1 MRNQILSLLLLPLL
15 LAGNVHAED
24 NWSGNV
30 NLLLGS
36 KALDENDWFAYQQGE
51 VGILFDFG
59 RSNWPVNIVIDMLSS
74 SGDFDG
80 FAYYPP
86 VGVYHVDEKVSTRE
100 LNLGVRHYFDAST
113 SMRPYFGGGLAMVH
127 LDTDWRIDSG
137 AWQHDEGKGGGIW
150 LDGGILWGFDHF
162 NLGFD
167 MRVSLAEVEMDL
179 GNYEGGGGHFGLVL
193 GYNW

>member
-1 MRNQILSLLLLPLL
+1 MRTQIFSLLLLPLL
-15 LAGNVHAED
+15 FAGSVHAAD
-24 NWSGNV
+24 DWRGNV

-36 KALDENDWFAYQQGE
+36 KGLDDRDWFAYQQGE

-59 RSNWPVNIVIDMLSS
+59 RSNWPVNIAIDMLHSR
-74 SGDFDG
+74 GDFDG
-80 FAYYPP
+80 LAYSPS
-86 VGVYHVDEKVSTRE
+86 VGIYHVEEEVSTRE
-100 LNLGVRHYFDAST
+100 LNIGVRHYFEAS
-113 SMRPYFGGGLAMVH
+113 SIMRPYFGGGLALVH

-167 MRVSLAEVEMDL
+167 IRVSVAEVEMDL
-179 GNYEGGGGHFGLVL
+179 GNYEGGGGHAGLSL